1 MTLSRCGK
9 RRVCFLGVTAKG
21 CHCNLVGISALASGH
36 GYWWLRDHD
45 GRRILAIARH
55 SESSEVLEVFFGY
68 VSLVFRLV
76 Q

>member
-1 MTLSRCGK
+1 MVFSPCGK
-9 RRVCFLGVTAKG
+9 RRVCFIGVTAKG
-21 CHCNLVGISALASGH
+21 CNCNLVVTSALTGGH
-36 GYWWLRDHD
+36 ESRWLRNHG

-55 SESSEVLEVFFGY
+55 FESSEVLGVVFGY